1 MFVRWEQVETVLRQ
15 ERTGRVCPVCQER
28 YEPSVAVGIAG
39 VYVLHLLPPIFF
51 TEGGLPR
58 YVLTF
63 CGRELEYSRLRLL
76 LGSKSADD
84 RRFWANIL
92 KRYPRLLYAPLT
104 ESILRKA
111 GCDVEAEWAL
121 WQLTR
126 GE

>member
-15 ERTGRVCPVCQER
+15 ERTGRVCPVCRER
-28 YEPSVAVGIAG
+28 YEPAVAVGIAG

-51 TEGGLPR
+51 TEGGLPH

-76 LGSKSADD
+76 LGSKCADD
-84 RRFWANIL
+84 RRFWAGIL
-92 KRYPRLLYAPLT
+92 KRCPELLYVPLT
-104 ESILRKA
+104 ESNVRKV
-111 GCDVEAEWAL
+111 GFDLETEWAL
-121 WQLTR
+121 WQLAG